1 MSEVVENDSAETVTE
16 TSEAIQG
23 ETAEQGK
30 TFTQADVDRIVGQR
44 LARDR
49 EQYADYDQLK
59 EAAAELAKIREGEKT
74 ELQRIQEE
82 LDAERKARESAE
94 SASAA
99 MKRTQYGMDKGL
111 PRDLAELL
119 TAGDEESLD
128 AQIEKLLPHVA
139 PKTPEPRTTNGG
151 LRSGVTGSGGGSA
164 DPKERVAHAIRE
176 LFDR

>member
-59 EAAAELAKIREGEKT
+59 EAAAELAKIRDGEKT
-74 ELQRIQEE
+74 EMQRLQEE
-82 LDAERKARESAE
+82 LAAEREARNAAE
-94 SASAA
+94 TTAA
-99 MKRTQYGMDKGL
+99 TMKRTQYGMDKGL

-119 TAGDEESLD
+119 TADDDESLD

-139 PKTPEPRTTNGG
+139 PKTPEPKLSKGD
-151 LRSGVTGSGGGSA
+151 LRSGVTGSGSGAA

>member
-1 MSEVVENDSAETVTE
+1 MSEIVETPTVEPESVPTP
-16 TSEAIQG
+16 SEP
-23 ETAEQGK
+23 EEQGK

-82 LDAERKARESAE
+82 LDAERKARENAE

-119 TAGDEESLD
+119 TAGDDESLD

-139 PKTPEPRTTNGG
+139 PKAPEPKVTS
-151 LRSGVTGSGGGSA
+151 LRSGVTGSGPSAA
-164 DPKERVAHAIRE
+164 DPKERAALAIRE
-176 LFDR
+176 LFER

>member
-1 MSEVVENDSAETVTE
+1 MSEIETPAAEPEAKIGTPEAAPPADS
-16 TSEAIQG
+16 S
-23 ETAEQGK
+23 K

-74 ELQRIQEE
+74 ELQKVQERI
-82 LDAERKARESAE
+82 AEAESARESAQTE
-94 SASAA
+94 LAA
-99 MKRTQYGMDKGL
+99 VKRTQYGMDKGL

-119 TAGDEESLD
+119 TAGDDESLD

-139 PKTPEPRTTNGG
+139 PKAPEPKVTNGG
-151 LRSGVTGSGGGSA
+151 LRSGVTGSGPSSA
-164 DPKERVAHAIRE
+164 DPKERAALAIRE

>member
-1 MSEVVENDSAETVTE
+1 MSEIETPAAEPESQVGTPEATPPPGDS
-16 TSEAIQG
+16 
-23 ETAEQGK
+23 GK

-82 LDAERKARESAE
+82 LDAERKARENAE

-119 TAGDEESLD
+119 TAGDDESLN

-139 PKTPEPRTTNGG
+139 PKAEPKVTNGG
-151 LRSGVTGSGGGSA
+151 LRSGLTGSGPGAA
-164 DPKERVAHAIRE
+164 DPKERAALAIRE